1 MLQATPPRRATKKAR
16 RPGAR
21 ILQASLT
28 AAASLRSAG
37 GGALWSRRAET
48 VRARAPVESSR
59 VEQAPAPLWGGSQ
72 LREDGPTA
80 TRRCRRLVPALSRVR
95 AVLLAT

>member
-1 MLQATPPRRATKKAR
+1 MLQAYPCAEGNEEGAASRSKNPPGIFDGCCILEVSRRR
-16 RPGAR
+16 RP
-21 ILQASLT
+21 LVPP
-28 AAASLRSAG
+28 
-37 GGALWSRRAET
+37 AET

-59 VEQAPAPLWGGSQ
+59 VEQAPAPLGGGSQ